1 MSYNEEFVKRVYKTV
16 VEEGCDSYRE
26 IYENTEIEESNDIY
40 YKKALEFYKAMDN
53 DKKEI
58 FLDVIRQT
66 MIDTISHIFG
76 ILDGSSTLTGG
87 NIEAYVTLDNVS
99 TENEL
104 QDEFLM
110 YVEEKLDRELTED
123 EKALV
128 KMAYMLGRNHTFDAT
143 PMVKKKEK

>member
-66 MIDTISHIFG
+66 MIDTISHILG
-76 ILDGSSTLTGG
+76 ILDGITNKGC
-87 NIEAYVTLDNVS
+87 
-99 TENEL
+99 EL
-104 QDEFLM
+104 
-110 YVEEKLDRELTED
+110 
-123 EKALV
+123 
-128 KMAYMLGRNHTFDAT
+128 
-143 PMVKKKEK
+143 

>member
-110 YVEEKLDRELTED
+110 YVEEKQ
-123 EKALV
+123 
-128 KMAYMLGRNHTFDAT
+128 
-143 PMVKKKEK
+143 